1 MKQMNKAIG
10 IIVVLVLL
18 ATAASASVQPKLTLT
33 TDKSLYNWND
43 VPQVIISNAGSTNL
57 NIVSATLQIKDGSGV
72 SVYYQQIDIGRL
84 KPKMNYIVR
93 LNQLL
98 PAGSYKAVLVYS
110 LAGSMTRYTI
120 SSNVFVVAA
129 PLILKTE
136 VYGSVQ
142 GVKFSVTNPGTQPI
156 DLSSVKMQVYTAAGV
171 PLYDPFSVY
180 PSYYPLQPNTSYGF
194 TWGVFGGIPAGTY
207 RAKMTMQ
214 TSNGI
219 LVIDG
224 DLFTVK

>member
-10 IIVVLVLL
+10 IIVVLVLM
-18 ATAASASVQPKLTLT
+18 AAAASASVQPKITLT
-33 TDKSLYNWND
+33 TDKSMYNWNEA
-43 VPQVIISNAGSTNL
+43 PQVIINNAGSTSL
-57 NIVSATLQIKDGSGV
+57 NIRSVELQIKDDSGV

-84 KPKMNYIVR
+84 KPKMNYTVW
-93 LNQLL
+93 LGQPL

-110 LAGSMTRYTI
+110 LSGSRTRYTI
-120 SSNVFVVAA
+120 SSNGFVVAA

-136 VYGSVQ
+136 VYGSSQ
-142 GVKFSVTNPGTQPI
+142 GVKFNVTNLGTQPI

-171 PLYDPFSVY
+171 PLYDLFSVY
-180 PSYYPLQPNTSYGF
+180 PSYYPLQPNKSYEF

-207 RAKMTMQ
+207 RAKMTVL
-214 TSNGI
+214 TNGGV

-224 DLFTVK
+224 DLFAVK